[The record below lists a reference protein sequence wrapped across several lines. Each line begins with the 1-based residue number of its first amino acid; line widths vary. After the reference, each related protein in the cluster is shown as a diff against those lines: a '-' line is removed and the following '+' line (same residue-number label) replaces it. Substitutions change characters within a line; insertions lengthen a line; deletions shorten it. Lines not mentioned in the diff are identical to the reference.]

1 MIVLKDIREFKFWVR
16 PDSSDHK
23 ALKEV
28 ILRNSYQRRNFQ
40 IDPGEKWMDL
50 GGNIGAF
57 SILAASKGAF
67 VKTYEPDPESSNL
80 LQQNVEINGF
90 KNRIEIHQKAVL
102 TTPEKSI
109 TLHVNSANKNY
120 WRNSV
125 IKTWRGG
132 NDVEVQAVHFAA
144 IYRGENLKID
154 IEGSEMPLLEM
165 MIDFMTPGTFPN
177 KMVFE
182 WSFDIDNS
190 IPRFKNVIEKLKKE
204 YPSVIYGKFD
214 ETQPIWPSNWFPPA
228 KMVWC
233 KK

>member
-1 MIVLKDIREFKFWVR
+1 M
-16 PDSSDHK
+16 
-23 ALKEV
+23 
-28 ILRNSYQRRNFQ
+28 N
-40 IDPGEKWMDL
+40 
-50 GGNIGAF
+50 
-57 SILAASKGAF
+57 
-67 VKTYEPDPESSNL
+67 
-80 LQQNVEINGF
+80 
-90 KNRIEIHQKAVL
+90 QKAVL

-109 TLHVNSANKNY
+109 MLHVNSANKNY
-120 WRNSV
+120 WRSSV

-132 NDVEVQAVHFAA
+132 FDVEVQAVHFAA

-204 YPSVIYGKFD
+204 YPLVTYGKFD